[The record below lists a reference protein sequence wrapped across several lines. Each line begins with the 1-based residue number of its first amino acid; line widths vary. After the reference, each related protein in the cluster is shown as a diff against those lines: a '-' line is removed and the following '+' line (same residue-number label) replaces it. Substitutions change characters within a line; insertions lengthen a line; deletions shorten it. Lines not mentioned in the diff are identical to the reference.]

1 MRHFLLGTFL
11 RRCLLVASILLFFP
25 AKQLSAEIQGQ
36 DRTAQI
42 TADLSEKPV
51 RFEVRKSL
59 IVWLALTSKLE
70 SDLIADS
77 LKLNRGLGNKKCD
90 SPIGFTFTTQNKRLI
105 KADCQNTWRR
115 FIKMPASLVIEAN
128 EEPGTDRP
136 NKALTEVLVILK
148 DIKKGD
154 SVGPNDLKREF
165 LTIENASSLA
175 LELDETT
182 KLVASHNLNAGD
194 PLLLSDILVGKN
206 VLTAKTTIPSGSS
219 LTRELAGI
227 EVRFRDI
234 PSDALTRKKG
244 WAFMETNK
252 NIMAGEI
259 LRKRHL
265 RKAKLLRRNDPVTL
279 INTNSSIQII
289 ASGTAVQ
296 DGYYGQRVKVINT
309 ESGRFVLGTVVGH
322 GRVEIN
328 SNKLDF

>member
-1 MRHFLLGTFL
+1 MRHFLLGTFSG
-11 RRCLLVASILLFFP
+11 RCLLVASILLFLQ
-25 AKQLSAEIQGQ
+25 AEQLGAEIKRQVGPTQ
-36 DRTAQI
+36 M
-42 TADLSEKPV
+42 TADFAEEPV

-59 IVWLALTSKLE
+59 IAWLALTSTLE

-77 LKLNRGLGNKKCD
+77 LNLNRGLGNKKCD
-90 SPIGFTFTTQNKRLI
+90 SPIGFTFTTSNKRLI

-115 FIKMPASLVIEAN
+115 FIKMPASLVIETT
-128 EEPGTDRP
+128 EDVGTERPG
-136 NKALTEVLVILK
+136 KALTEVLTVIR
-148 DIKKGD
+148 DRKKGD
-154 SVGPNDLKREF
+154 SVGSNDLKREF
-165 LTIENASSLA
+165 LTVENDSSLA

-182 KLVASHNLNAGD
+182 KLIASRNLNAGE

-206 VLTAKTTIPSGSS
+206 VLTAKTTIPSGST
-219 LTRELAGI
+219 LTPELAGI

-252 NIMAGEI
+252 NIMAGEV

-279 INTNSSIQII
+279 INTNSTIQII

-309 ESGRFVLGTVVGH
+309 ESGRFVLGTVIGH

-328 SNKLDF
+328 SDKLDF

>member
-1 MRHFLLGTFL
+1 
-11 RRCLLVASILLFFP
+11 
-25 AKQLSAEIQGQ
+25 
-36 DRTAQI
+36 
-42 TADLSEKPV
+42 
-51 RFEVRKSL
+51 
-59 IVWLALTSKLE
+59 
-70 SDLIADS
+70 
-77 LKLNRGLGNKKCD
+77 
-90 SPIGFTFTTQNKRLI
+90 
-105 KADCQNTWRR
+105 
-115 FIKMPASLVIEAN
+115 MPTGLVIETTREDDAA
-128 EEPGTDRP
+128 RP
-136 NKALTEVLVILK
+136 DKALTGVLLVLR
-148 DIKKGD
+148 DLKKGD
-154 SVGPNDLKREF
+154 FIGPNDVKREF
-165 LTIENASSLA
+165 LTVENVSSLA

-182 KLVASHNLNAGD
+182 KIVASHKLNAGD

-206 VLTAKTTIPSGSS
+206 VLTAKTTIPSGSTIS
-219 LTRELAGI
+219 SELAGT

-234 PSDALTRKKG
+234 PSDALTRTRG

-328 SNKLDF
+328 SDKLDF

>member
-11 RRCLLVASILLFFP
+11 RRCLLVASILWFFP
-25 AKQLSAEIQGQ
+25 AKQLAAEIERP
-36 DRTAQI
+36 DSPTQI
-42 TADLSEKPV
+42 TADMSEEPV

-59 IVWLALTSKLE
+59 ITWLALTSKSE
-70 SDLIADS
+70 ADQIADS

-90 SPIGFTFTTQNKRLI
+90 SPIGFTFTTPNKRLI
-105 KADCQNTWRR
+105 KADCQNSWRR
-115 FIKMPASLVIEAN
+115 FIKMPAWLVIETTEAVSA
-128 EEPGTDRP
+128 DRP
-136 NKALTEVLVILK
+136 DKAPMEVLVVLS
-148 DIKKGD
+148 DLKKGD

-165 LTIENASSLA
+165 LTVENASPLA
-175 LELDETT
+175 LEVDETT
-182 KLVASHNLNAGD
+182 KLVAAHNLNAGD
-194 PLLLSDILVGKN
+194 PLLMSDILVGEN
-206 VLTAKTTIPSGSS
+206 VLTAKTTIPSGSA
-219 LTRELAGI
+219 LTPELARI

-234 PSDALTRKKG
+234 PSDALTRTKG

-309 ESGRFVLGTVVGH
+309 ESGRLVLGTVVGY

-328 SNKLDF
+328 SNELNF

>member
-11 RRCLLVASILLFFP
+11 RRCLLVASILFFFP
-25 AKQLSAEIQGQ
+25 AKQLSAETERQVGP
-36 DRTAQI
+36 TKT
-42 TADLSEKPV
+42 TADFGEEPV

-59 IVWLALTSKLE
+59 IAWLALTSGSEL
-70 SDLIADS
+70 DLIADS

-90 SPIGFTFTTQNKRLI
+90 FPIGFTFTTPNKRLI
-105 KADCQNTWRR
+105 KADCQNSWRR
-115 FIKMPASLVIEAN
+115 FIKMPAGLVIETTQEDDA
-128 EEPGTDRP
+128 DRP
-136 NKALTEVLVILK
+136 DKALTGVLLVLR
-148 DIKKGD
+148 DLKKGD
-154 SVGPNDLKREF
+154 FIGPNDVKREF
-165 LTIENASSLA
+165 LTVENVSSLA

-182 KLVASHNLNAGD
+182 KIVASHKLNAGD

-206 VLTAKTTIPSGSS
+206 VLTAKTTIPSGSTIS
-219 LTRELAGI
+219 SELAGT

-234 PSDALTRKKG
+234 PSDALTRTKG

-328 SNKLDF
+328 SDKLDF